1 MSLARRD
8 LCLRGELRLLVFKS
22 RCLHKD
28 RESHEFLPMNYLVGT
43 TSYGLNDMP
52 SKKDVEVLNFGM
64 RKVTLFWK

>member
-1 MSLARRD
+1 
-8 LCLRGELRLLVFKS
+8 
-22 RCLHKD
+22 
-28 RESHEFLPMNYLVGT
+28 MNYLVGT